1 MMALTLTIRAQ
12 GQTETI
18 DTSKFVVTYDYAV
31 QTMMGKDDRE
41 IVDSCCVSL
50 MVGTRHTMQM
60 EYYQY
65 VCQCLGD
72 RSVEIEMI
80 RNSIHLYPTIYGNY
94 PDGKMTTREFLA
106 PRLYVIEEPM
116 NAQQWTLTDDT
127 LTVMGYTCKM
137 ATCHYA
143 GRDWTVCY
151 TEDIPST
158 AGPWK
163 LHGLPGLIVRATDNQ
178 GIHTFCLRSL
188 EQKAVAMPLFNDPKD
203 MREKRD
209 KFIKERN
216 KLRCNS
222 RYVKDPTY
230 YLSSKRGMVGISYND
245 GGSFLFWD
253 EEDSTDANN
262 FFDPMRSIPKAENVR
277 YYQPLELE

>member
-1 MMALTLTIRAQ
+1 
-12 GQTETI
+12 
-18 DTSKFVVTYDYAV
+18 
-31 QTMMGKDDRE
+31 
-41 IVDSCCVSL
+41 
-50 MVGTRHTMQM
+50 
-60 EYYQY
+60 
-65 VCQCLGD
+65 
-72 RSVEIEMI
+72 
-80 RNSIHLYPTIYGNY
+80 
-94 PDGKMTTREFLA
+94 
-106 PRLYVIEEPM
+106 M

-127 LTVMGYTCKM
+127 LTVMGYACKT
-137 ATCHYA
+137 ATCQYA
-143 GRDWTVCY
+143 GRSWTVCY

-245 GGSFLFWD
+245 GTSFLFWD

-262 FFDPMRSIPKAENVR
+262 FYDPMRSIPKAENVR

>member
-1 MMALTLTIRAQ
+1 
-12 GQTETI
+12 
-18 DTSKFVVTYDYAV
+18 
-31 QTMMGKDDRE
+31 MGIDDRE
-41 IVDSCCVSL
+41 IVDSCCVAL

-106 PRLYVIEEPM
+106 PRVYVIEEPM

-203 MREKRD
+203 MHEKRD

-222 RYVKDPTY
+222 RYAKDPTY

-245 GGSFLFWD
+245 GTSFLFWD

-262 FFDPMRSIPKAENVR
+262 FYDPMRSIPKAENVR